1 VLSDLQGKP
10 CSRGYQGA
18 GGRHELVILA
28 KHHVEAVT
36 LYLQPQRAAF
46 RVVGA
51 AVVGGR
57 CYQHRPPAACLG
69 AVQGATLHHTGAL
82 TPLRHAE
89 EPQKARS
96 LAEVLSH
103 ETRELYEPARRL
115 PLHLGQTQAVV
126 QTPGRVLSHRQCQT
140 RHPSCPSLPV
150 SICRASRRQGRSR
163 SAVASGQP

>member
-57 CYQHRPPAACLG
+57 
-69 AVQGATLHHTGAL
+69 
-82 TPLRHAE
+82 
-89 EPQKARS
+89 
-96 LAEVLSH
+96 
-103 ETRELYEPARRL
+103 
-115 PLHLGQTQAVV
+115 
-126 QTPGRVLSHRQCQT
+126 
-140 RHPSCPSLPV
+140 
-150 SICRASRRQGRSR
+150 
-163 SAVASGQP
+163 

>member
-82 TPLRHAE
+82 TPLRSLRRQDHALN
-89 EPQKARS
+89 RS
-96 LAEVLSH
+96 DTTL
-103 ETRELYEPARRL
+103 
-115 PLHLGQTQAVV
+115 
-126 QTPGRVLSHRQCQT
+126 
-140 RHPSCPSLPV
+140 PSCTNPPV
-150 SICRASRRQGRSR
+150 DCSSTRSQPTLRCQHPDEFCHTGNAKQDTRAVPRCR
-163 SAVASGQP
+163 